1 VIAEIII
8 ILLLVLANGFFALSE
23 FAVISAK
30 RAILHQRA
38 ENGDESS
45 RIALEMA
52 EDPTRFLSTIQ
63 VGITLV
69 GILAGAFG
77 GATIAAEIAGQLEA
91 VAFLAPYSEAIGIVI
106 VVLLITYL
114 TLVFGELVPKQ
125 IALSNAER
133 FASSVAQPMHLIST
147 LTAPVVR
154 VLSVSTDMIL
164 LLMGISTGHPPTVT
178 EEEVRQMIEEGT
190 EAGVFE
196 QAEKEIVKCVFR
208 MADQSVRALL
218 TPRPEII
225 ALDVADTHE
234 ENWSKMVRSGH
245 TYFPVYNEQL
255 DNILG
260 IVTVRDIWARMLADQ
275 PVDIEALLR
284 RPFFVPESIPVL
296 KVLELFKKSGTHIV
310 LVTDEYGS
318 IQGLVTFH
326 DILESIVG
334 EIPSTNEEVAES
346 RIIQR
351 ENGSWLIDGTISIEE
366 FKERFAIEHLPDE
379 EGGYF
384 QTLSGFMMMQLERI
398 PVPGDH
404 FVWGVLQFEVVDMD
418 GKRVDKVLVTPR
430 E

>member
-1 VIAEIII
+1 M
-8 ILLLVLANGFFALSE
+8 LANGFFALSE

-38 ENGDESS
+38 KKGDESS

-77 GATIAAEIAGQLEA
+77 GATIAAEIAEPLEA

-133 FASSVAQPMHLIST
+133 FASSVARPMHLIST
-147 LTAPVVR
+147 LTAPIVR

-164 LLMGISTGHPPTVT
+164 LLMGISPGHPPTVT
-178 EEEVRQMIEEGT
+178 EEEVREMIEEGT
-190 EAGVFE
+190 EAGIFE
-196 QAEKEIVKCVFR
+196 QAEQEIVKCVFR

-234 ENWSKMVRSGH
+234 ENWSKMVGSGH
-245 TYFPVYNEQL
+245 TYFPVYNEYL

-275 PVDIEALLR
+275 AVDIEALLR
-284 RPFFVPESIPVL
+284 KPFFVPESIPVL

-334 EIPSTNEEVAES
+334 DIPSTNEEVAES

-351 ENGSWLIDGTISIEE
+351 ENGSWLIDGTTSIEE
-366 FKERFAIEHLPDE
+366 FKERFAIEHLPGEE
-379 EGGYF
+379 EGYF
-384 QTLSGFMMMQLERI
+384 RTLSGFMMMQLGCI

-404 FVWGVLQFEVVDMD
+404 FVWRLLRFEVVDMD
-418 GKRVDKVLVTPR
+418 GNRVDKVLVTTR
-430 E
+430 V